1 MHEYDDC
8 TTSIGQPIVCSCVL
22 CLRDSQSALSQ
33 LGFMGWQRHVPRD
46 NDPDA
51 LTELLSE
58 VQENPSLMG
67 RGQEDED
74 MYSVTDGLLMIDYVV
89 LRLVAG
95 FRQTSY
101 PAVEAVMR
109 TISLRPSDDMNEGSA
124 ATISGSNHLSTNIVT
139 SVPMGA

>member
-1 MHEYDDC
+1 MHQYDDC
-8 TTSIGQPIVCSCVL
+8 TTSIGQPIACSCVL

-67 RGQEDED
+67 RGLEDED
-74 MYSVTDGLLMIDYVV
+74 MYSVTDGL
-89 LRLVAG
+89 
-95 FRQTSY
+95 F
-101 PAVEAVMR
+101 
-109 TISLRPSDDMNEGSA
+109 DD
-124 ATISGSNHLSTNIVT
+124 
-139 SVPMGA
+139 

>member
-1 MHEYDDC
+1 MHCMRTHCNSMYIFVSVCCLYPSMHEYDDC

-67 RGQEDED
+67 RGLEDED
-74 MYSVTDGLLMIDYVV
+74 MYSVTDGL
-89 LRLVAG
+89 
-95 FRQTSY
+95 F
-101 PAVEAVMR
+101 
-109 TISLRPSDDMNEGSA
+109 DD
-124 ATISGSNHLSTNIVT
+124 
-139 SVPMGA
+139 